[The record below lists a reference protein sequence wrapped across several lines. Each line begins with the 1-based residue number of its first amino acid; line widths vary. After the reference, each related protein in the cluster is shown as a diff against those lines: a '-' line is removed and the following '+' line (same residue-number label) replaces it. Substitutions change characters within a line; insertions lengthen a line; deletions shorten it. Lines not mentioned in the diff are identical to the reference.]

1 MNVSWGKI
9 ENEKNKGIL
18 QVEVDVEKVKEAL
31 DLAFKK
37 VVKTI
42 NVPGFRKGK
51 VPRQVFESRFGVEV
65 LYNDALDILLPTA
78 FEEAVKETGIYPVDR
93 PDIDVE
99 QFEKDKP
106 LIFKATV
113 VVKPEVELGEYIGVE
128 VIEKDFTVKEEDID
142 KELEQLQ
149 NRHAEVV
156 ILEEDT
162 VVEGNTAVID
172 FEGFLDGV
180 AFDGGKGT
188 MHSLEIGSKSF
199 IPGFEE
205 QIIGMSKGEEK
216 EIVVMFPVDYD
227 NADLAGKE
235 TTFKIKLHEIKGKK
249 IPELDDEF
257 AKDVDFET
265 LEELKQDTKEKLE
278 KKAGQDKE
286 NYYKEEAIK
295 KVTENSNID
304 IPEAM
309 INNEVEKMIRDFEQ
323 QLSYQGMN
331 IDLYLQ
337 YVGMDLDGLKEQ
349 FKKDAIIRVKSD
361 LVIESIGVKEQIEAS
376 EAELEAEYKR
386 VAELYKR
393 DIEEI
398 KQIIGSND
406 EGIERVKS
414 DIIFRKTI
422 NFIVD
427 KIKLIKEG

>member
-51 VPRQVFESRFGVEV
+51 VPRQVFDSRFGVEV
-65 LYNDALDILLPTA
+65 LYNDALDILLPKA

-128 VIEKDFTVKEEDID
+128 VIEKDFTVKEEDIN
-142 KELEQLQ
+142 KELEKLQ

-156 ILEEDT
+156 ILEEGT

-216 EIVVMFPVDYD
+216 DIVVMFPEDYG

-265 LEELKQDTKEKLE
+265 LEELKQDTREKLE
-278 KKAGQDKE
+278 KNAEQDKE

-304 IPEAM
+304 IPEVM
-309 INNEVEKMIRDFEQ
+309 INSEIEKMIKDFEQ

-349 FKKDAIIRVKSD
+349 FKKDAVIRVKSD

-376 EAELEAEYKR
+376 DAELDAEYTR

-427 KIKLIKEG
+427 KIKPIKEG